1 MKRERETNIQKYGK
15 LVMRPYTIAGNS
27 VNAFYDNANDLVFV
41 LDNTITVSKPN
52 VLLVINPDGDKKWDE
67 ILSNDYNVDL
77 EMVRPKQDN
86 KYQKLDI
93 EYSGLAVYDNLIKAY
108 LSDDDMEEYIEQ
120 LNVLRDSAAR
130 HSAMMRLNAANEIIA
145 KTNITIVKTKESIVK
160 LQERLKTLR
169 AKLSA
174 TRKEIGKVSTKQSA
188 AKILR
193 LESQIEATNEKLKR
207 AKKRLESAQRRLE
220 SATVDAELA
229 SDLLNQPES
238 DISKNKSVVVAPKHE
253 IATLKDDEEDEE
265 FEEESDI
272 KPLFEKDP
280 QILNENIAFKPI
292 EFDAPALNAD
302 TEEKIT
308 VPVFNEEIKSTEK
321 PTEPKPVLD
330 TMLAVEHEE
339 PIKEREHEEYVA
351 PVVPITPAPVAQ
363 VAKEEPIATVNAA
376 SDENT
381 SKPTFIYYVLLFV
394 LIILSVF
401 TLWLYQRNLKPTT
414 PSLVA
419 TTSETVVAPAPVVQK
434 PVEKAAVAESVKVEE
449 EPESVFVEEDV
460 AEPDEVI
467 EIQED
472 EPVAVAEEPVEE
484 EYDEEDIAPEIIGDV
499 PARVMTSGETADE
512 TFIPSE
518 EDVIA
523 NKPVYEPGD
532 TSNNIFV
539 SDQDE
544 YVEPEYNSYDD
555 SFYDEEEAAYQAE
568 QNM

>member
-1 MKRERETNIQKYGK
+1 M
-15 LVMRPYTIAGNS
+15 
-27 VNAFYDNANDLVFV
+27 
-41 LDNTITVSKPN
+41 
-52 VLLVINPDGDKKWDE
+52 
-67 ILSNDYNVDL
+67 
-77 EMVRPKQDN
+77 
-86 KYQKLDI
+86 
-93 EYSGLAVYDNLIKAY
+93 
-108 LSDDDMEEYIEQ
+108 
-120 LNVLRDSAAR
+120 
-130 HSAMMRLNAANEIIA
+130 
-145 KTNITIVKTKESIVK
+145 
-160 LQERLKTLR
+160 
-169 AKLSA
+169 
-174 TRKEIGKVSTKQSA
+174 
-188 AKILR
+188 
-193 LESQIEATNEKLKR
+193 
-207 AKKRLESAQRRLE
+207 
-220 SATVDAELA
+220 
-229 SDLLNQPES
+229 
-238 DISKNKSVVVAPKHE
+238 
-253 IATLKDDEEDEE
+253 
-265 FEEESDI
+265 
-272 KPLFEKDP
+272 
-280 QILNENIAFKPI
+280 
-292 EFDAPALNAD
+292 
-302 TEEKIT
+302 
-308 VPVFNEEIKSTEK
+308 
-321 PTEPKPVLD
+321 
-330 TMLAVEHEE
+330 
-339 PIKEREHEEYVA
+339 
-351 PVVPITPAPVAQ
+351 
-363 VAKEEPIATVNAA
+363 
-376 SDENT
+376 
-381 SKPTFIYYVLLFV
+381 